1 MTIHL
6 KADHEQWLTQQVA
19 EGRFASVEEAVA
31 HLIEA
36 YKSGAEVEDD
46 EWVRPLLAEAQA
58 SLARGDGIAGD
69 VFLAE
74 MRQRMDALR
83 PK

>member
-1 MTIHL
+1 MRRRQRRHMPVPL
-6 KADHEQWLTQQVA
+6 ELHPL
-19 EGRFASVEEAVA
+19 RLC
-31 HLIEA
+31 H
-36 YKSGAEVEDD
+36 
-46 EWVRPLLAEAQA
+46 VRPQLAEAQA